1 MRYGRGRRLAAGTAV
16 LAMAGTLLAA
26 VGLGS
31 GTTALAKTAL
41 ANQVRLPDDTGSAR
55 GDWSVA
61 TRSGGRVL
69 VWRAAGRLPVTDA
82 RPELRVP
89 ADGDTRLAAVP
100 RLTADGRGLVA
111 DLVDLAGV
119 DISRLQVWLGA
130 DRLDRPGRVAPAYR
144 SAPVTGGRGVQ
155 TVPVETLA
163 ADPAAP
169 GPHSVATPYDYRS
182 EPLPWREFKAPMEV
196 RGHVVQPREVDDAP
210 LVLFLHGR
218 HQPCYGPGW
227 SGDWPCDG
235 QSRPV
240 PSQLGYEY
248 VQRRLATQGYAS
260 VSIAANAINAQD
272 YQSPDGG
279 AKARSALVRHHLRLL
294 AQWQRAPRHAATFGR
309 MNLDRTVLVG
319 HSRGGAGV
327 ARAVLETTADAPYDV
342 LGQVLIAPTNFSSV
356 ATPYVPSV
364 TLLPYCDGDVID
376 LQGETYTDLARD
388 LGTADTAFRSSVLMR
403 GANHNF
409 FNTEWTP
416 GISQAPSFD
425 DWFDQ
430 RHRLC
435 ARNSDTRLTATEQRR
450 AGLSW
455 VTAAVRLFGAGETSM
470 LEALD
475 ASGAVTVP
483 KLRDGAVWTHALGG
497 DRRLVRPGTD
507 AAAGGPGQLC
517 RAMATGGFLFHR
529 RLPICGVGLN
539 ELRMLHWFVGR
550 TNGLPWPVQLL
561 AEWQRAGPAG
571 GLALDDPLDA
581 TGSDTSLDLRVTVDP
596 REGAAP
602 LRVRLADADGSTWTS
617 ARQNLI
623 AMTGHYIRTWWAQTL
638 RVDLAVAP
646 PRLDRAALTEVAL
659 VASSGSGRVWLLDAA
674 ARRPALLPVPDR
686 SVPTVSVPR
695 RTSTDE
701 GDPGDRIEVDWQ
713 LSAPAPSPGRF
724 AIVARSSFRASGGS
738 VSLVR
743 VPAGVSSGTVQID
756 YDSDTTDDLPTTRL
770 GLEVVPLRDLA
781 VGSDVGRLIVRDD
794 DPNVRARVT
803 RRDPSVNRGG
813 RMTWVVRLN
822 KAVDYKFEIFA
833 GGPRTRPESEMMRV
847 GDARRRWVDDHV
859 GGRPKALLGPRVF
872 ELLRFRPGD
881 HVERVSVP
889 TRVNSLVHEHPRT
902 LTLRFEG
909 RGLDGGAERSTI
921 RLR

>member
-1 MRYGRGRRLAAGTAV
+1 
-16 LAMAGTLLAA
+16 
-26 VGLGS
+26 
-31 GTTALAKTAL
+31 
-41 ANQVRLPDDTGSAR
+41 
-55 GDWSVA
+55 
-61 TRSGGRVL
+61 VL
-69 VWRAAGRLPVTDA
+69 VWRSAGRLPVTDA
-82 RPELRVP
+82 RPELRLP
-89 ADGDTRLAAVP
+89 AAGGTVLAAVP
-100 RLTADGRGLVA
+100 RLTADGRGIAAELA
-111 DLVDLAGV
+111 DLAGV
-119 DISRLQVWLGA
+119 DTRRLQVWLGA
-130 DRLDRPGRVAPAYR
+130 DRLDRAGRIAPAYR
-144 SAPVTGGRGVQ
+144 SAPVDGGRGVQ

-169 GPHSVATPYDYRS
+169 GPHRVATPYDYRS

-196 RGHVVQPREVDDAP
+196 RGHVVQPRGVDDAP

-227 SGDWPCDG
+227 SGNWPCDG

-294 AQWQRAPRHAATFGR
+294 SQWQRAPRHAARFAR
-309 MNLDRTVLVG
+309 MDLDRTVLVG

-327 ARAVLETTADAPYDV
+327 ARAVLETTAGAPYDL
-342 LGQVLIAPTNFSSV
+342 LGQVLIAPTNFSNAS
-356 ATPYVPSV
+356 TPYVPSV

-388 LGTADTAFRSSVLMR
+388 LGTRDTAFRSSVLMR

-416 GISQAPSFD
+416 GLSQAPSFD
-425 DWFDQ
+425 DWYDQ

-435 ARNSDTRLTATEQRR
+435 ARDSDTRLTATEQRR

-455 VTAAVRLFGAGETSM
+455 VTAAVRLFEAGETSM

-497 DRRLVRPGTD
+497 DRRLVRPRAGAD
-507 AAAGGPGQLC
+507 ATGPGVLC
-517 RAMATGGFLFHR
+517 RAMASGGGFFHR
-529 RLPICGVGLN
+529 SAICGAQLF
-539 ELRMLHWFVGR
+539 ELRSLHWYSPR
-550 TNGLPWPVQLL
+550 TPGLPVPAQLL
-561 AEWQRAGPAG
+561 AEWAQPGPAG
-571 GLALDDPLDA
+571 GLALDEPLDA
-581 TGSDTSLDLRVTVDP
+581 TGTDTSLDLRVMVDP

-602 LRVRLADADGSTWTS
+602 LRVRLTDADGSSWTS

-638 RVDLAVAP
+638 RVDLAAAP
-646 PRLDRAALTEVAL
+646 PRLDRAALTEVEL
-659 VASSGSGRVWLLDAA
+659 VANSRSGRVWLLDVA

-695 RTSTDE
+695 RTTTDE
-701 GDPGDRIEVDWQ
+701 GGPGDPIEVDWR

-724 AIVARSSFRASGGS
+724 AIVARSSFRAGGGS

-743 VPAGVSSGTVQID
+743 VPAGVSSGTVEID
-756 YDSDTTDDLPTTRL
+756 ADSDTTDDLPLTRL

-781 VGSDVGRLIVRDD
+781 VGSAVGRLIVRDD

-822 KAVDYKFEIFA
+822 MAVDYRFFIFA
-833 GGPRTRPESEMMRV
+833 SGPRTRPESEMLRV
-847 GDARRRWVDDHV
+847 GDALRRWVDDHV
-859 GGRPKALLGPRVF
+859 GGRPKALLGPRMF

-881 HVERVSVP
+881 RVARVSVP

-902 LTLRFEG
+902 LTLVFEG
-909 RGLDGGAERSTI
+909 RGLDGGSERSVI